1 MNYDR
6 QITITT
12 GNSRRDLNWKRQTLK
27 VSEFYERLR
36 IPNRGVETLDE
47 YMRMSKSKQ
56 DDLKDVGGF
65 VAGSL
70 NGGRRK
76 SNNVI
81 GRDVIT
87 LDFDAVPALGTQT
100 VIDSLE
106 QMKVNY
112 CVYSTRKHAPNKPR
126 LRVLVPTDR
135 TMTADEYEPC
145 ARRLAANIG
154 IAMADPT
161 TFETARLMYFP
172 SVCSDAEYV
181 YVIKDA
187 PFITVD
193 GLLRTYED
201 WHDITQ
207 WPQVPGSFSYAKL
220 AVKQGDPLEKAGI
233 VGAFCRR
240 YDVLRAIAE
249 LLPGIYAPCDNDPNR
264 FTYTLGSTT
273 GGAVVYDDGKFL
285 FSHHATDPCSN
296 KLVNAFDLVRLHK
309 FSDKDDDAADGT
321 PNNKLPSY
329 KAMCQYANTLDE
341 VALEM
346 LANRQ
351 AQAQADFEGIV
362 NGGSAGSVSVD
373 TSLGGSGTGTLAPI
387 TGLEGAMDEATQGAD
402 GNWQLMLKRNHQT
415 GEVKNTID
423 NVVLILEHD
432 PRIRGKFAMNEF
444 TGRGEVLDALPW
456 SRGGKDGNRMW
467 SDTDSNALYW
477 WMEKTWGITG
487 RGNIDSALMIHAS
500 LHAFNPV
507 TDYLT
512 SLKWDGQP
520 RLDTLFID
528 YLGAED
534 TEYVR
539 TVTRKCF
546 VAAVARAMTPG
557 CKFDNMLILC
567 GPQGIGKSTILDKMS
582 HGWFNDSIRTFE
594 GKEASELLQGV
605 WIIEVAEL
613 DAFRRTDVACIKQFL
628 SLTTDRYRQA
638 YGRNVSEFKRRCV
651 FFGTCNNTDFLQDT
665 TGNRR
670 FWPVDTR
677 VNAPTKN
684 VFTELTSAEVDQVWA
699 EAYVRF
705 VTGEEIFLSGDIAQ
719 VAMERQEA
727 HRERGMQ
734 EGVIIDFVNQ
744 QVPVD
749 WSRWNVDRR
758 RDFWT
763 GGVKSDETI
772 QLVDRQTVCAAEI
785 WRELYGHSVDDKAK
799 KSETREINAVL
810 SSMPDWSSAGVI
822 YVPQYGAQRG
832 FVRKKTGELQS

>member
-1 MNYDR
+1 MNNDR
-6 QITITT
+6 QIVIST
-12 GNSRRDLNWKRQTLK
+12 GNSRKDLNWKRQTLK
-27 VSEFYERLR
+27 VSELYEKLR

-76 SNNVI
+76 ANNVT

-87 LDFDAVPALGTQT
+87 LDFDSVPALGTDNIVKT
-100 VIDSLE
+100 MDSM
-106 QMKVNY
+106 QINY
-112 CVYSTRKHAPNKPR
+112 CVYSTRKHAANAPR

-145 ARRLAANIG
+145 ARRMAANIG

-161 TFETARLMYFP
+161 TFEAGRLMYWP
-172 SVCSDAEYV
+172 SVCCDSEYV
-181 YVIKDA
+181 FKTADA
-187 PFITVD
+187 PFISVD
-193 GLLRTYED
+193 ALLKTYTD
-201 WHDITQ
+201 WHDFTQ

-220 AVKQGDPLEKAGI
+220 AVKQGDPEAKDGI
-233 VGAFCRR
+233 VGAFCRK
-240 YDVLRAIAE
+240 YDVFRAIEE

-273 GGAVVYDDGKFL
+273 GGAVIYDDGKFL

-309 FSDKDDDAADGT
+309 FGDKDDNAADGT
-321 PNNKLPSY
+321 PNNRLPSY
-329 KAMCQYANTLDE
+329 KAMCEYANGLDE

-346 LANRQ
+346 LAKRQ
-351 AQAQADFEGIV
+351 AQAEADFAGIV
-362 NGGSAGSVSVD
+362 GGGPGSVAID
-373 TSLGGSGTGTLAPI
+373 TGIGQFVSGADGEATLA
-387 TGLEGAMDEATQGAD
+387 GAGDTAD
-402 GNWQLMLKRNHQT
+402 GNWQLLLKRNHQT

-423 NVVLILEHD
+423 NVMLILEHD
-432 PRIRGKFAMNEF
+432 PRIRGKFALNEF
-444 TGRGEVLDALPW
+444 TGRGEILDVLPW
-456 SRGGKDGNRMW
+456 STGGKETRRMW

-487 RGNIDSALMIHAS
+487 RGNIDSALDIHAK

-507 TDYLT
+507 VDYLT
-512 SLKWDGQP
+512 GIKWDRQP

-534 TEYVR
+534 TPYTR
-539 TVTRKCF
+539 AVTRKAF
-546 VAAVARAMTPG
+546 TAAVARAMTPG
-557 CKFDNMLILC
+557 CKYDNMLILC

-613 DAFRRTDVACIKQFL
+613 DAFRRTDVSCIKQFL
-628 SLTTDRYRQA
+628 SLTSDRYRQA
-638 YGRNVSEFKRRCV
+638 YGRNVTEFKRRCV
-651 FFGTCNNTDFLQDT
+651 FFGTCNNIDFLQDT

-677 VNAPTKN
+677 EQMPTKE
-684 VFTELTSAEVDQVWA
+684 VFNDLTSDEIDQVWA
-699 EAYVRF
+699 EAYFRF
-705 VTGEEIFLSGDIAQ
+705 ITGEQIFLSGDTAEA
-719 VAMERQEA
+719 AMVKQEA
-727 HRERGMQ
+727 HRERSIQ
-734 EGVIIDFVNQ
+734 EGVIAEFVARKI
-744 QVPVD
+744 PDD
-749 WSRWNVDRR
+749 WAKWTVDRR
-758 RDFWT
+758 RDFWA
-763 GGVKSDETI
+763 GGIKAEDASI
-772 QLVDRQTVCAAEI
+772 NLVDRQTICAAEV
-785 WRELYGHSVDDKAK
+785 WRELYGHPMDEKAK
-799 KSETREINAVL
+799 KSETREINSILA
-810 SSMPDWSSAGVI
+810 SIPGWKNAGVI
-822 YVPQYGAQRG
+822 YIPQHGAQRG
-832 FVRKKTGELQS
+832 FIRA

>member
-1 MNYDR
+1 MNNDR
-6 QITITT
+6 QIVIST
-12 GNSRRDLNWKRQTLK
+12 GNSRKDLNWKRQTLK
-27 VSEFYERLR
+27 VSELYEKLR

-76 SNNVI
+76 ANNVT

-87 LDFDAVPALGTQT
+87 LDFDSVPALGTDNIVKT
-100 VIDSLE
+100 LDSM
-106 QMKVNY
+106 QINY
-112 CVYSTRKHAPNKPR
+112 CVYSTRKHAANAPR

-145 ARRLAANIG
+145 ARRMAANIG

-161 TFETARLMYFP
+161 TFEAGRLMYWP
-172 SVCSDAEYV
+172 SVCCDSEYV
-181 YVIKDA
+181 FKTADA
-187 PFITVD
+187 PFISVD
-193 GLLRTYED
+193 ALLKTYTD
-201 WHDITQ
+201 WHDFTQ

-220 AVKQGDPLEKAGI
+220 AVKQGDPEAKDGI
-233 VGAFCRR
+233 VGAFCRK
-240 YDVLRAIAE
+240 YDVFRAIEE

-273 GGAVVYDDGKFL
+273 GGAVIYDDGKFL

-309 FSDKDDDAADGT
+309 FGDKDDNAADGT
-321 PNNKLPSY
+321 PNNRLPSY
-329 KAMCQYANTLDE
+329 KAMCEYANDLDE

-346 LANRQ
+346 LAKRQ
-351 AQAQADFEGIV
+351 AQAEADFAGIV
-362 NGGSAGSVSVD
+362 GGGPGSVAID
-373 TSLGGSGTGTLAPI
+373 TGIGQFVSGSDGEATLA
-387 TGLEGAMDEATQGAD
+387 GAGDTAD
-402 GNWQLMLKRNHQT
+402 GNWQLLLKRNHQT

-423 NVVLILEHD
+423 NVMLILEHD
-432 PRIRGKFAMNEF
+432 PRIRGKFALNEF
-444 TGRGEVLDALPW
+444 TGRGEILDVLPW
-456 SRGGKDGNRMW
+456 STGGKETRRMW

-487 RGNIDSALMIHAS
+487 RGNIDSALDIHAK

-507 TDYLT
+507 VDYLT
-512 SLKWDGQP
+512 GIKWDRQP

-534 TEYVR
+534 TPYTR
-539 TVTRKCF
+539 AVTRKAF
-546 VAAVARAMTPG
+546 TAAVARAMTPG
-557 CKFDNMLILC
+557 CKYDNMLILC

-613 DAFRRTDVACIKQFL
+613 DAFRRTDVSCIKQFL
-628 SLTTDRYRQA
+628 SLTSDRYRQA
-638 YGRNVSEFKRRCV
+638 YGRNVTEFKRRCV
-651 FFGTCNNTDFLQDT
+651 FFGTCNNIDFLQDT

-677 VNAPTKN
+677 AQTPTKD
-684 VFTELTSAEVDQVWA
+684 VFNDLTSDEIDQVWA
-699 EAYVRF
+699 EAYFRF
-705 VTGEEIFLSGDIAQ
+705 ITGEQIFLSGDTAEA
-719 VAMERQEA
+719 AMVKQEA
-727 HRERGMQ
+727 HRERSIQ
-734 EGVIIDFVNQ
+734 EGVIAEFVARKI
-744 QVPVD
+744 PDD
-749 WSRWNVDRR
+749 WAKWTVDRR
-758 RDFWT
+758 RDFWA
-763 GGVKSDETI
+763 GGIKAEDASI
-772 QLVDRQTVCAAEI
+772 NLVDRQTICAAEV
-785 WRELYGHSVDDKAK
+785 WRELYGHPMDEKAK
-799 KSETREINAVL
+799 KSETREINSILA
-810 SSMPDWSSAGVI
+810 SIPGWKNAGVI
-822 YVPQYGAQRG
+822 YIPQHGAQRG
-832 FVRKKTGELQS
+832 FIRA

>member
-1 MNYDR
+1 MTYDR
-6 QITITT
+6 QIIITT
-12 GNSRRDLNWKRQTLK
+12 GNSRKDLNWKRQTMN
-27 VSEFYERLR
+27 VSELYERLR
-36 IPNRGVETLDE
+36 IPNKSTETLDE
-47 YMRMSKSKQ
+47 YMRMSKAKQ

-76 SNNVI
+76 ANSVV

-87 LDFDAVPALGTQT
+87 LDFDAVPALGTQCI
-100 VIDSLE
+100 IDSLN

-112 CVYSTRKHAPNKPR
+112 CIYSTRKHAPNKPR

-161 TFETARLMYFP
+161 TFECGRLMYWP
-172 SVCSDAEYV
+172 SVCADSEYV
-181 YVIKDA
+181 FVTADA
-187 PFITVD
+187 PFMKVET
-193 GLLRTYED
+193 LLKSYTD

-220 AVKQGDPLEKAGI
+220 AVKQGDPLEKPGI
-233 VGAFCRR
+233 VGAFCRKF
-240 YDVLRAIAE
+240 DIFRAIDE
-249 LLPGIYAPCDNDPNR
+249 LLPGIYAPCDTDPNR

-273 GGAVVYDDGKFL
+273 GGAVIYDEGKFL

-309 FSDKDDDAADGT
+309 FSDKDEEAQDGT

-329 KAMCQYANTLDE
+329 KAMCQYANTIDE

-346 LANRQ
+346 LAKRQ
-351 AQAQADFEGIV
+351 AQAQADFEGVV
-362 NGGSAGSVSVD
+362 NGGGPGSVTVGTGLD
-373 TSLGGSGTGTLAPI
+373 GLVMGGSSGNG
-387 TGLEGAMDEATQGAD
+387 GMMVDGGEATQIGGGED

-415 GEVKNTID
+415 GEVKNTLD
-423 NVVLILEHD
+423 NIVLILEHD
-432 PRIRGKFAMNEF
+432 PRIRGKFACNEF
-444 TGRGEVLDALPW
+444 TGRGEVIDTLPW
-456 SRGGKDGNRMW
+456 SKNGRETNRMW
-467 SDTDSNALYW
+467 TDTDSNFMYW
-477 WMEKTWGITG
+477 WMEQTWGITG
-487 RGNIDSALMIHAS
+487 HGNIDSALDIHAS

-512 SLKWDGQP
+512 RLKWDGQP

-534 TEYVR
+534 NEYVR
-539 TVTRKCF
+539 AVTRKCF
-546 VAAVARAMTPG
+546 VAAVARALDPG
-557 CKFDNMLILC
+557 CKYDNMVILC
-567 GPQGIGKSTILDKMS
+567 GPQGIGKSTLLKTMS
-582 HGWFNDSIRTFE
+582 RGWFNDSIRTFE

-628 SLTTDRYRQA
+628 SLTSDRYRQA
-638 YGRNVSEFKRRCV
+638 YGHHASEFKRRCV
-651 FFGTCNNTDFLQDT
+651 FFGTCNTIDFLQDT

-677 VNAPTKN
+677 VQTPTKD
-684 VFTELTSAEVDQVWA
+684 VFNGLPAEEVDQIWA
-699 EAYVRF
+699 EAYVRY
-705 VTGEEIFLSGDIAQ
+705 VTGEQTFLSGE
-719 VAMERQEA
+719 VAEMAIERQEA
-727 HRERGMQ
+727 HRERGIQ
-734 EGVIIDFVNQ
+734 EGAIIDFVNQ
-744 QVPVD
+744 KVPAD
-749 WSRWNVDRR
+749 WSKWPVDRR
-758 RDFWT
+758 RDFWA
-763 GGVKSDETI
+763 GGVKAEDQSIE
-772 QLVDRQTVCAAEI
+772 LVDRQTICAAEV
-785 WRELYGHSVDDKAK
+785 WREFYGHPVDEKAK

-810 SSMPDWSSAGVI
+810 SRLPEWKNAGVI
-822 YVPQYGAQRG
+822 YVPQYGSQRG
-832 FVRKKTGELQS
+832 FIRRGS